1 MNRAST
7 SSTTGDAASST
18 TDSTPN
24 FCGHCGEPDD
34 GGSRPPSD
42 PHLPCRELLVLE
54 PPRYCAACGRRM
66 KVRSH
71 RRAGARS
78 APATGFWSDDAGFG
92 ADGPDPAGPRTPV
105 APLCPGV
112 PGSSVVG
119 GRGGQLSP
127 RRR

>member
-7 SSTTGDAASST
+7 SSTTGDAASSN

-66 KVRSH
+66 KVQVTPT
-71 RRAGARS
+71 GWS
-78 APATGFWSDDAGFG
+78 AECS
-92 ADGPDPAGPRTPV
+92 RH
-105 APLCPGV
+105 GV
-112 PGSSVVG
+112 LV
-119 GRGGQLSP
+119 R
-127 RRR
+127 